1 MANRIRFIPQMPER
15 ERRAQ
20 IQQEIEQARQV
31 EIDEEAE
38 FVAVFGVALD
48 LLLVEARRSTRVKR
62 ALISRD

>member
-1 MANRIRFIPQMPER
+1 MR

-38 FVAVFGVALD
+38 FAAVFGVALD
-48 LLLVEARRSTRVKR
+48 PPLVEARRSTRVRR
-62 ALISRD
+62 APKNRD